1 MKNFF
6 SSLFAFLS
14 CYENGRRNFQT
25 CCKLQWKILG
35 HFMFSTE
42 IILQLKFNE
51 LWILLF
57 PSQIAYWILY
67 DSKAV
72 SSVLVLIFPRW
83 MLSTWYKNQFD
94 LMLNNG
100 VICELLRGIYSTVL
114 RLTIVVRLMRIRP
127 ADTGRQGFFYFF
139 LNVNEEH
146 NLLYIHRNTE
156 QVTQPLPGLEGCT
169 FPANQPTLVFNRYN
183 SILWLI

>member
-1 MKNFF
+1 MLPDFCNPYKLWSSVSTSLFTFLRNPLPSISILMIFRKNFF

-14 CYENGRRNFQT
+14 YYENGRRNFQT
-25 CCKLQWKILG
+25 CCKLQWKLLG

-57 PSQIAYWILY
+57 PSQIAYWIPY

-114 RLTIVVRLMRIRP
+114 RLTIVVRLMRMRP
-127 ADTGRQGFFYFF
+127 ADTGRQVFFIFS
-139 LNVNEEH
+139 LM
-146 NLLYIHRNTE
+146 
-156 QVTQPLPGLEGCT
+156 
-169 FPANQPTLVFNRYN
+169 
-183 SILWLI
+183 